1 MKITRI
7 CLAILAT
14 LTFAS
19 VAAAQCGPAKP
30 KTPTGTGSLEEMI
43 IAQEKLII
51 EAIKKNDV
59 EAFKSLVDV
68 NGTAV
73 TPQGIMK
80 ISEVLPMLF
89 GPKVSVSEYT
99 LEDPLVRSIDKNT
112 AIITYKSSQASS
124 MDGKTMTGKSY
135 DTTVFVR
142 RVSKWV
148 AVFHQ
153 SSDMAPPVTTA
164 TETK

>member
-1 MKITRI
+1 MKIVRI

-19 VAAAQCGPAKP
+19 IAAAQCGPAKP

-43 IAQEKLII
+43 IAQEKMII
-51 EAIKKNDV
+51 EAIKKNDA
-59 EAFKSLVDV
+59 EAFKALVDV

-73 TPQGIMK
+73 GSQGLMK
-80 ISEVLPMLF
+80 ISEVLPFLF
-89 GPKVSVSEYT
+89 GPKISVTEYT
-99 LEDPLVRSIDKNT
+99 LEDPQVRSIDKNT
-112 AIITYKSSQASS
+112 AIISYKSSSTSS
-124 MDGKTMTGKSY
+124 MDGKTMSTKSY
-135 DTTVFVR
+135 DTTIFVR

-153 SSDMAPPVTTA
+153 SSEMAAPMAAAPD
-164 TETK
+164 K